1 MNANFN
7 IESILLG
14 LMIAGIPL
22 VVMTF
27 MQRRAA
33 ISSTLLLRERVE
45 NLQQQLATTTAA
57 HAAALDEA
65 RRELSIVAYPFEKVE
80 GDDGWVV
87 DDRLAE
93 IGYQYQL
100 FIKGIPCF
108 TPHTVIT
115 KRVQKKE
122 VNQEKLAGFRK
133 DVESLLNTV
142 ASQHPAFSFGGKVK
156 KLF

>member
-1 MNANFN
+1 MNTSFN

-14 LMIAGIPL
+14 FMITGIPL

-33 ISSTLLLRERVE
+33 VSSTLLLRERIE
-45 NLQQQLATTTAA
+45 NLQQQLATTAAA
-57 HAAALDEA
+57 HAVAIDEA
-65 RRELSIVAYPFEKVE
+65 RRELSIVAYPFENVE

-93 IGYQYQL
+93 IGYRYQL

-115 KRVQKKE
+115 QRVQKKE
-122 VNQEKLAGFRK
+122 VNPEKLAGFRK

-142 ASQHPAFSFGGKVK
+142 ASQHPAFSFGSKLK